1 MRKSKKE
8 RKKSAKNKFK
18 KSSFLERLGDITG
31 FNKLRAK
38 VQPFYHPKPKELIE
52 LEKWHAENP
61 VLKDFAYRVP
71 DNYKKPSLYHP
82 AYLGKKGNITPD
94 IDISQDLNDKG
105 KGYTYSAEDDKP
117 KVPVDD
123 INKSHRNDFDIKSN
137 IQDFIGNTKV
147 LPAGNILFAQNDN
160 TLEVL
165 LFAKAGMR
173 GEHARLNDDSEQNRT
188 RKLRSDA
195 KKRSRFKA
203 SDTDQPNKEQ
213 HGNPNWHWAHLL
225 PVGYHGSE
233 GDERLGIKWWGED
246 NTTFGGGNGKMS
258 IFEAKQQKRTEG
270 FYWLTRIEKVDGERG
285 SFGMQKSGVRWI
297 YEIYN
302 KSGELIDSELIEH
315 TFEYRTEEENRWSP
329 TNADTS
335 WSWNF
340 GIDNQVVGVEDS
352 EENESDNDDDIMS
365 DYVYSTDRFYFESK
379 EPDLVVSFGINKAGN
394 HVKADLSSPDACH
407 CIYCGTTGSGKS
419 VQVVSIMSQLMQ
431 HNTPQQVQFIG
442 IDPKMTEFSPYK
454 NHPYWAV
461 NPILDTNEASMLARF
476 ALMVSE
482 TRSAMFTEI
491 GVKNLDEYNKWVEE
505 NKEQAEAKQF
515 GFLPHLFLMTD
526 EFASLMTQNRQ
537 ENEDTFNR
545 IAAECRAQGVHAH
558 LATQR
563 PSIDVITGTLKNNFP
578 AKCGLSMGSA
588 VDSSTLME
596 VEPDGINPHQL
607 KGRGDNILKQNNGT
621 RERCQGYFFSN
632 KDVELINTFT
642 KTMYYGVVEK
652 EITEKGVTEKR
663 IVPDESKA
671 QQVKYKRD
679 LVRAGL
685 AEKDGNTYTLLKKAG

>member
-1 MRKSKKE
+1 MSKKKQEQKKRLKHKSKIA
-8 RKKSAKNKFK
+8 SA
-18 KSSFLERLGDITG
+18 LEKISQKTG
-31 FNKLRAK
+31 LDKIRAK
-38 VQPFYHPKPKELIE
+38 FQPFYHPKPKELID
-52 LEKWHAENP
+52 LEKWHAENQ

-82 AYLGKKGNITPD
+82 AYLGKKGKITPD
-94 IDISQDLNDKG
+94 IDISKDLNDKG
-105 KGYTYSAEDDKP
+105 KGYFYSAEDDKP

-123 INKSHRNDFDIKSN
+123 INKSHRNDFDIRSN
-137 IQDFIGNTKV
+137 IKDFIGNTKA
-147 LPAGNILFAQNDN
+147 LPVGNILFSQNDN

-173 GEHARLNDDSEQNRT
+173 GEHARLNDQSRQDKA
-188 RKLRSDA
+188 RKLRADA
-195 KKRSRFKA
+195 RKQSRFKPNGK
-203 SDTDQPNKEQ
+203 DQPNKNSYG
-213 HGNPNWHWAHLL
+213 HPNWVWAHLL

-233 GDERLGIKWWGED
+233 GDERLGVKWWGED
-246 NTTFGGGNGKMS
+246 NSYDNNGNGKMS
-258 IFEAKQQKRTEG
+258 DFEEIQQKRTEG
-270 FYWLTRIEKVDGERG
+270 FYWLTRLEKIDGDSSG
-285 SFGMQKSGVRWI
+285 LFGTISGVRWI

-302 KSGELIDSELIEH
+302 KSGELIDNLAIEH
-315 TFEYRTEEENRWSP
+315 TFPYRNEEENKWSAENSDSP
-329 TNADTS
+329 

-340 GIDNQVVGVEDS
+340 GIDARAGGVADD
-352 EENESDNDDDIMS
+352 ESDDDDDIMS
-365 DYVYSTDRFYFESK
+365 DYVYSTDKFYFESK
-379 EPDLVVSFGINKAGN
+379 EPDLVVSFGVNKDGK
-394 HVKADLSSPDACH
+394 HVRANLASPDACH

-431 HNTPQQVQFIG
+431 HNTPQQIQFVG
-442 IDPKMTEFSPYK
+442 IDPKMTEFGPYK
-454 NHPYWAV
+454 DHPYWAI

-482 TRSAMFTEI
+482 TRSAMFSEI
-491 GVKNLDEYNKWVEE
+491 GVKDLDGYNKWVED

-563 PSIDVITGTLKNNFP
+563 PSVDVITGTLKNNFP

-596 VEPDGINPHQL
+596 VEPDDINPHQL
-607 KGRGDNILKQNNGT
+607 KGQGDNILKMNNGT
-621 RERCQGYFFSN
+621 RQRCQGYFFD
-632 KDVELINTFT
+632 KPDVDLINNFT
-642 KTMYYGVVEK
+642 KVMYYGVVEK
-652 EITEKGVTEKR
+652 EITENGVTEIR

-685 AEKDGNTYTLLKKAG
+685 AEKTGNTYTLLKKVG